1 MTEEGRV
8 LRVIATP
15 IAPMRKAADAN
26 SGLVTE
32 ALLGERVQV
41 EDSDDAFVK
50 AELEEDGYVGYLPRA
65 MLGAPGRAPSH
76 RITVAKTFRF
86 SGPDI
91 KSPPL
96 GALYLNCRVAVSD
109 GDADDRFAQLDG
121 GGYVLRSTMVP
132 LGTLAADPG
141 AVAEGL
147 SMHLICGAASPMKA
161 STARV
166 SCSCRC
172 RLAGLPRHATAI

>member
-41 EDSDDAFVK
+41 AESDDAFVK

-65 MLGAPGRAPSH
+65 MLAAAGKDAEPPDHRCQDLPVQQTGHQVAAARRALS
-76 RITVAKTFRF
+76 
-86 SGPDI
+86 
-91 KSPPL
+91 
-96 GALYLNCRVAVSD
+96 
-109 GDADDRFAQLDG
+109 QLPG
-121 GGYVLRSTMVP
+121 GG
-132 LGTLAADPG
+132 
-141 AVAEGL
+141 E
-147 SMHLICGAASPMKA
+147 
-161 STARV
+161 
-166 SCSCRC
+166 
-172 RLAGLPRHATAI
+172 

>member
-65 MLGAPGRAPSH
+65 MLGAPEGRRA
-76 RITVAKTFRF
+76 T
-86 SGPDI
+86 G
-91 KSPPL
+91 SP
-96 GALYLNCRVAVSD
+96 
-109 GDADDRFAQLDG
+109 
-121 GGYVLRSTMVP
+121 
-132 LGTLAADPG
+132 
-141 AVAEGL
+141 
-147 SMHLICGAASPMKA
+147 
-161 STARV
+161 
-166 SCSCRC
+166 
-172 RLAGLPRHATAI
+172 LPRPSGSADRTSSRRRSVRSISIAGSR